1 MNATHTTCSF
11 GHFAMVS
18 LVFLP
23 LAPRDAAAFW
33 LALQLPALCQPA
45 YWNRLNNFF
54 CNYLLKL
61 WRAFIA
67 QVGVLL

>member
-1 MNATHTTCSF
+1 MNATHTTCSL

-23 LAPRDAAAFW
+23 LAPRDVAGSSIAG
-33 LALQLPALCQPA
+33 LVPAGVLELIEQ
-45 YWNRLNNFF
+45 FF
-54 CNYLLKL
+54 LMLHLLKS